1 MTKTGTTQVVNEA
14 ILKRAYRKADRAQA
28 MLHRPNV
35 SQSAREK
42 AHEMLREARNLTAR
56 AHGMPEIF

>member
-1 MTKTGTTQVVNEA
+1 MNSTGIDQK

-35 SQSAREK
+35 TDAARDK
-42 AHEMLREARNLTAR
+42 AREMLREARNLTAR
-56 AHGMPEIF
+56 AHGMPEQF